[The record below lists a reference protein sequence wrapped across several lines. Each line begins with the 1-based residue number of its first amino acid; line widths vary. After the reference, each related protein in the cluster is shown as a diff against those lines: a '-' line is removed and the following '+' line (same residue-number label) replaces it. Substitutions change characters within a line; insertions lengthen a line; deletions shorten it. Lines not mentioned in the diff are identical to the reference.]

1 MIRSSKLSLLVLVI
15 GALAGS
21 SSIARAQSMTVDEN
35 LAKRGKSLWLA
46 KGCDGCHSIGKG
58 RRAGP
63 DLLGVT
69 ERRDM
74 AWLKRWLKNP
84 TDMLASDTAAQAML
98 AESKGVKMPNLKLS
112 DPDIDALINY
122 VASESQKLKK

>member
-1 MIRSSKLSLLVLVI
+1 MIRISKLALFGLVI
-15 GALAGS
+15 GAIAGS
-21 SSIARAQSMTVDEN
+21 TSTARAQGMTVDDN
-35 LAKRGKSLWLA
+35 LAKRGKSLWL
-46 KGCDGCHSIGKG
+46 GRSCDGCHSIGKG

-69 ERRDM
+69 ERRDA

-84 TDMLASDTAAQAML
+84 EAMLASDSVAQGLL

-112 DPDIDALINY
+112 DQDIDALMNY